1 MLRQSKSALDEEIAS
16 ALYKWRMA
24 AAYYESAK
32 DGDLMEYAIYELEA
46 AKRRYTYLLSAK
58 AKRRVTGAIPGERGN
73 IERYN
78 CSAVGI
84 RHTVACVQGAENIAE
99 DILETVR

>member
-16 ALYKWRMA
+16 AVYKWRMA

-32 DGDLMEYAIYELEA
+32 DGDLMEY
-46 AKRRYTYLLSAK
+46 
-58 AKRRVTGAIPGERGN
+58 
-73 IERYN
+73 ERYN

-84 RHTVACVQGAENIAE
+84 RHTVACMQGAENIAE